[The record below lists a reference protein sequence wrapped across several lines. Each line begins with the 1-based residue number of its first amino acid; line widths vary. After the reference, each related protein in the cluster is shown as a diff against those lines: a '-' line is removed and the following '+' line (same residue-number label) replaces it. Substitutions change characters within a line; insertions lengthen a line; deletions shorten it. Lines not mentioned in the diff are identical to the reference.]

1 MSRKRCRRRTPIVAM
16 PPPGLRPLL
25 KPDQVR
31 DLGLAHIG
39 NLDTIAR
46 GEGTEDVL
54 WQWIGGALT
63 WSFVAGSLEKRNPA
77 RYRDAAIAMRLQ
89 LQVATAVVER
99 FGRTGRVGFSGP
111 EYQQAKEAC
120 EWMDA
125 LAEVVDQPTA
135 QIAAEW
141 SELRVNSMAA
151 KSDCR
156 EANSA

>member
-1 MSRKRCRRRTPIVAM
+1 MTRKRCHRHPITAM
-16 PPPGLRPLL
+16 PPPGLRPML
-25 KPDQVR
+25 KSDQVR

-46 GEGTEDVL
+46 GEANEEVL

-63 WSFVAGSLEKRNPA
+63 WSYVASALEKRNPQ
-77 RYRDAAIAMRLQ
+77 RYREAAVATRVQ
-89 LQVATAVVER
+89 LEVVTAVVNR
-99 FGRTGRVGFSGP
+99 YGRTGRVGFSGV

-135 QIAAEW
+135 IAAAEW
-141 SELRVNSMAA
+141 SERSEERRVG
-151 KSDCR
+151 KECR
-156 EANSA
+156 L